1 MRVCEPT
8 YDKSQLEAVG
18 IKVYVG
24 ILNLLHFKHDKEWP
38 FPDGD
43 APPSHIVNDWL
54 TLVQKKF
61 EKKPNNSNTSNTNTN
76 NNTNSSETIG
86 VHCVAGLGRAP
97 VLVAMALIEGG
108 MAPLDSVIYIRERRR
123 GAINA
128 KQLKYLEMYKKHKK
142 EKSCII
148 S

>member
-1 MRVCEPT
+1 ME
-8 YDKSQLEAVG
+8 SIG
-18 IKVYVG
+18 IKVY
-24 ILNLLHFKHDKEWP
+24 DWP
-38 FPDGD
+38 FTDGE
-43 APPSHIVNDWL
+43 APPDKIVSDWL
-54 TLVQKKF
+54 ALIDKKF
-61 EKKPNNSNTSNTNTN
+61 HTHKKPIDLTESG
-76 NNTNSSETIG
+76 TIG

-128 KQLKYLEMYKKHKK
+128 RQLKYLEAYKKRKGDK
-142 EKSCII
+142 NCII